1 MIILTFHACSCAILF
16 RSRLPFDT
24 RNEPRTIACDRI
36 RFTLFDLARFR
47 LLIAN
52 HPASGTVLRHE
63 INAITLI
70 QRIAIA
76 FIIGIGA
83 FRIGILATRL
93 FATAL
98 GFAADL
104 VATGLTA
111 ILCVRFA
118 IAVASDE
125 FVRAIAHFDASLR
138 FAFGDALKRCIANF
152 VLFSAILLDFVAI
165 GIARDSCRRI
175 LAAGLARVNR
185 ARATRAVVASCHRNR
200 HCRNCR

>member
-1 MIILTFHACSCAILF
+1 M
-16 RSRLPFDT
+16 
-24 RNEPRTIACDRI
+24 
-36 RFTLFDLARFR
+36 
-47 LLIAN
+47 IAN

-63 INAITLI
+63 INAITRIQRIAIAFIIGIGALGDIALLCVLIANLAICRAILLLDLAIFACI

-104 VATGLTA
+104 VATGFTA